1 MLGASGVTSANW
13 LYNVAPKDGTA
24 MGTFAQTVPLEPLFG
39 NQQARYDAARF
50 IWIGNMESSVAICG
64 VTKASGVQT
73 FEDMRKREVVM
84 GATGPTGPLVK
95 SALAVKNLL
104 GAQIRVIP
112 GYKGSADVKLAM
124 NRGEVQGICGLPWS
138 TVKSFWKQELDSGD
152 FRPIL
157 QISGDKSPELPANV
171 THYTDFIKTDENRQL
186 FGLLFGVQALGRI
199 YATPPDVPADRIAAL
214 RKAFDETMKD
224 KEFLADAEK
233 TAIDIIP
240 MDGATVAKMWTE
252 FTSIPA
258 AIVEQ
263 AKKVTKAP
271 PARGFFHALYSAAR
285 WMTRHWLSSERRAA
299 GRSGLFSTRMS
310 LLSAWA
316 RTSAVLSAVTST
328 AGMSSPKVRRS
339 CAMALMPSLSSRW

>member
-1 MLGASGVTSANW
+1 MKTIAALGAVALAAIASSARADNVADFYKGRTVSIVVGHEVGTGFDVYSRVLIRHMGRYIPGAPTMIVQNMLGASGVTSANW

-50 IWIGNMESSVAICG
+50 IWIGNMESSIAICG

-73 FEDMRKREVVM
+73 FEDLRKREIVM

-138 TVKSFWKQELDSGD
+138 TVKSFWRQELESGD

-157 QISGDKSPELPANV
+157 QISGDKTPELPGNV

-199 YATPPDVPADRIAAL
+199 YATPPDVPTDRVAAL

-233 TAIDIIP
+233 TGIDIIP
-240 MDGATVAKMWTE
+240 MNGAMVAKMWAE
-252 FTSIPA
+252 FTSTPA
-258 AIVEQ
+258 PIVEQ
-263 AKKVTKAP
+263 AKKVTTP
-271 PARGFFHALYSAAR
+271 
-285 WMTRHWLSSERRAA
+285 
-299 GRSGLFSTRMS
+299 
-310 LLSAWA
+310 
-316 RTSAVLSAVTST
+316 
-328 AGMSSPKVRRS
+328 
-339 CAMALMPSLSSRW
+339 

>member
-1 MLGASGVTSANW
+1 MKTITALGAIALAAIASSARADSVADFYKGRTVSVVVGHEVGTGFDVYSRVLIRHMGRYIPGAPTMIVQNMLGASGVTSANW

-64 VTKASGVQT
+64 VTKASGVQSL
-73 FEDMRKREVVM
+73 EDMRKREVVM

-138 TVKSFWKQELDSGD
+138 TVKSFWRQELESGD

-157 QISGDKSPELPANV
+157 QISGDKTSELPGTV

-186 FGLLFGVQALGRI
+186 FGLLFGVQTLGRI
-199 YATPPDVPADRIAAL
+199 YATPPDVPADRVAAL

-233 TAIDIIP
+233 TGIDIIP

-252 FTSIPA
+252 FTSTPA

-263 AKKVTKAP
+263 AKKVTTP
-271 PARGFFHALYSAAR
+271 
-285 WMTRHWLSSERRAA
+285 
-299 GRSGLFSTRMS
+299 
-310 LLSAWA
+310 
-316 RTSAVLSAVTST
+316 
-328 AGMSSPKVRRS
+328 
-339 CAMALMPSLSSRW
+339 

>member
-1 MLGASGVTSANW
+1 MKTIAALGAFALVAVSGAQADPVAEFYKGRTVTIVVGHEVGTGFDVYSRVLIRHMGRYIPGAPNMIVQNMLGASGVTAANW
-13 LYNVAPKDGTA
+13 LYNVAPKDGSA

-73 FEDMRKREVVM
+73 FEDLRKREIVM

-138 TVKSFWKQELDSGD
+138 TVKSFWRQELDTGD

-157 QISGDKSPELPANV
+157 QISGDRSPELPAAV
-171 THYTDFIKTDENRQL
+171 THYTDFIKTDANRQL

-199 YATPPDVPADRIAAL
+199 YATPPDVPADRVAAL

-233 TAIDIIP
+233 TGIDIIP
-240 MDGATVAKMWTE
+240 MNGATVSKMWAE
-252 FTSIPA
+252 FTATPA
-258 AIVEQ
+258 SVVEE
-263 AKKVTKAP
+263 AKKVTTP
-271 PARGFFHALYSAAR
+271 
-285 WMTRHWLSSERRAA
+285 
-299 GRSGLFSTRMS
+299 
-310 LLSAWA
+310 
-316 RTSAVLSAVTST
+316 
-328 AGMSSPKVRRS
+328 
-339 CAMALMPSLSSRW
+339 

>member
-1 MLGASGVTSANW
+1 MKMIAALSAVALAAVASSAKADSVADFYKGRTVSIVVGHEVGTGFDVYSRVLIRHMGRYIPGAPTMIVQNMLGASGVTSANW

-138 TVKSFWKQELDSGD
+138 TVKSFWRQELESGD

-199 YATPPDVPADRIAAL
+199 YATPPDVPADRVAAL

-258 AIVEQ
+258 PIVEQ
-263 AKKVTKAP
+263 AKKVTTP
-271 PARGFFHALYSAAR
+271 
-285 WMTRHWLSSERRAA
+285 
-299 GRSGLFSTRMS
+299 
-310 LLSAWA
+310 
-316 RTSAVLSAVTST
+316 
-328 AGMSSPKVRRS
+328 
-339 CAMALMPSLSSRW
+339 

>member
-1 MLGASGVTSANW
+1 MKTITALGAIALAAIASSARADSVADFYKGRTVSVVVGHEVGTGFDVYSRVLIRHMGRYIPGAPTMIVQNMLGASGVTSANW

-24 MGTFAQTVPLEPLFG
+24 MGTFAQTVPLEPSFG

-64 VTKASGVQT
+64 VTKASGVQSL
-73 FEDMRKREVVM
+73 EDMRKREVVM

-138 TVKSFWKQELDSGD
+138 TVKSFWRQELESGE
-152 FRPIL
+152 FRPIQ
-157 QISGDKSPELPANV
+157 QISGDKTSELPGTV

-186 FGLLFGVQALGRI
+186 FGLLFGVQTLGRI

-263 AKKVTKAP
+263 AKKVTTP
-271 PARGFFHALYSAAR
+271 
-285 WMTRHWLSSERRAA
+285 
-299 GRSGLFSTRMS
+299 
-310 LLSAWA
+310 
-316 RTSAVLSAVTST
+316 
-328 AGMSSPKVRRS
+328 
-339 CAMALMPSLSSRW
+339 